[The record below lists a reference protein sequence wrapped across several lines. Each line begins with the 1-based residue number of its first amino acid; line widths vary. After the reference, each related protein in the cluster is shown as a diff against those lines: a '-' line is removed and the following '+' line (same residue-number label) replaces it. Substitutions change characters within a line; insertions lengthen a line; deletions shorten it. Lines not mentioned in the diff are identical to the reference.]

1 MLWILSQS
9 ACFAVVREI
18 IWEFIHRGR
27 LPICKNLAN
36 LAYDLKK
43 QTQALVT
50 LVVFLKKALQGWKP
64 VTLCLFIKLVI
75 SLDIV
80 VTDFCN
86 LIWRDNLDTYILKYW
101 FNLLPS
107 KYFSSA
113 RRCKIKSRFAQN
125 YAPRLCWEQC
135 IGERFCLSAHSIL
148 FSLDAIFTRLRALFW
163 AVGCTHAFSW
173 AVLEWAAW
181 DTV

>member
-1 MLWILSQS
+1 MTW
-9 ACFAVVREI
+9 
-18 IWEFIHRGR
+18 
-27 LPICKNLAN
+27 KNKPGLEN
-36 LAYDLKK
+36 SSVNFPYLK
-43 QTQALVT
+43 T
-50 LVVFLKKALQGWKP
+50 FCISDPPLQLHLHGYLC
-64 VTLCLFIKLVI
+64 TLCLFIKLVF

-86 LIWRDNLDTYILKYW
+86 LIWYLDTYILKYW

-135 IGERFCLSAHSIL
+135 IGERFCLSNHSIQ
-148 FSLDAIFTRLRALFW
+148 FSPDAIFTLLRTPLW
-163 AVGCTHAFSW
+163 AVGHTHAFSW
-173 AVLEWAAW
+173 EVLECAAG